1 MKKLQKEIRRPFLWL
16 LIGILIACML
26 LFNVAM
32 RLYQNQVA
40 RKDLNEAADT
50 LATLLRENAPEGGVT
65 SENADWVLSFLSAEL
80 TKSGFMSSIQLLMFN
95 EEGALIYPAALSGR
109 LGTDV
114 LSKRLDLMGDS
125 RTHSVVLRGERYFAR
140 RLLAT
145 ENREDI
151 LLITRAGGTNAYI
164 RTVNLYFLIILAA
177 GITVS
182 ILASGAIASRI
193 AKPVTSLCARARAIG
208 RGEFHT
214 AKTAQKSDIGELFSL
229 QESIEQ
235 MGAQLA
241 AYDSAQRTFL
251 QNASH
256 ELKTPLMSIQGYAEG
271 ILNGVMPDS
280 KKAAGVIMQES
291 LRLNALVEELLAL
304 SRIEANGAKEL
315 TTLPLN
321 EALKEYAQRLSMAAA
336 RENRKLTL
344 LLPDAQLAIL
354 GDDALLSQAVNN
366 IVLNCLRYAKTE
378 VKLELFERERQAVV
392 KISDDGLGIAPED
405 LPRLFER
412 FYKGKG
418 GKFGLGLAIAQSAVV
433 AMGGRIA
440 AYNHE
445 TGAAFEL
452 LLPVQKTSFDNIS
465 RDI

>member
-16 LIGILIACML
+16 LIGILIICML

-40 RKDLNEAADT
+40 REDINEATDT
-50 LATLLRENAPEGGVT
+50 LASLLQQNAPEGGVT

-95 EEGALIYPAALSGR
+95 EAGALIYPTTLSGR
-109 LGTDV
+109 LGTEV
-114 LSKRLDLMGDS
+114 LEKRIDRMNDS
-125 RTHSVVLRGERYFAR
+125 RTHSIMLRGERYFAR
-140 RLLAT
+140 ELLT
-145 ENREDI
+145 TGKGETV

-177 GITVS
+177 GIAVS
-182 ILASGAIASRI
+182 ILVSGAIASRI
-193 AKPVTSLCARARAIG
+193 AKPVTALCTRARAIG

-214 AKTAQKSDIGELFSL
+214 AGTAQKSDIGELFSL

-235 MGAQLA
+235 MGAQLS
-241 AYDSAQRTFL
+241 AYDNAQRTFL

-271 ILNGVMPDS
+271 ILNGVMPDN
-280 KKAAGVIMQES
+280 KKAAEVIMQES
-291 LRLNALVEELLAL
+291 RRLNALVEELLTL
-304 SRIEANGAKEL
+304 SRIETNGAKEL
-315 TTLPLN
+315 TPLPLN
-321 EALKEYAQRLSMAAA
+321 EALKEYAQRLSMASA
-336 RENRKLTL
+336 REGRKLTL
-344 LLPDAQLAIL
+344 LLPDADHAIL

-378 VKLELFERERQAVV
+378 VRLELFTRKEDAVI
-392 KISDDGLGIAPED
+392 KISDDGAGIAPED
-405 LPRLFER
+405 LPHLFER

-418 GKFGLGLAIAQSAVV
+418 GKFGLGLAIAQSAVA
-433 AMGGRIA
+433 AMGGRIV
-440 AYNHE
+440 AYNQE

-452 LLPVQKTSFDNIS
+452 LLPVL
-465 RDI
+465 